1 MVSMVVMVVMMTV
14 LGADSLGHLGGDLD
28 WNIFTVF
35 YGRGGTFLLWD
46 FLTSF
51 HRQLLTRFHWFLKGL
66 LGTLLYWNLLAFLYR
81 LQDRDLVTALLWN
94 LVTLFAIS
102 SISSI
107 SSITT
112 ITSITSMTSITTVT
126 SVSTGST
133 DHFVSGLTLLLL

>member
-35 YGRGGTFLLWD
+35 YGRGGTFLLRD

-94 LVTLFAIS
+94 LVTLLAIS
-102 SISSI
+102 SISS
-107 SSITT
+107 
-112 ITSITSMTSITTVT
+112 ITSITSMTSITTVTSIT